1 MTAVYF
7 IWENKHRRNQNE
19 LASPHMD
26 VILFQISLQN
36 PNTPVV
42 SSKEADALYTGKYIL
57 QQIESFVEI
66 SKLKKNKETK
76 QTQSIIETEQATVK
90 ILGP

>member
-1 MTAVYF
+1 
-7 IWENKHRRNQNE
+7 
-19 LASPHMD
+19 MD
-26 VILFQISLQN
+26 VILFQISLQK

>member
-1 MTAVYF
+1 
-7 IWENKHRRNQNE
+7 
-19 LASPHMD
+19 MD

-57 QQIESFVEI
+57 KQIESFVEI

>member
-1 MTAVYF
+1 
-7 IWENKHRRNQNE
+7 
-19 LASPHMD
+19 MD

-36 PNTPVV
+36 PNTPLV

-57 QQIESFVEI
+57 KQIESFVEI